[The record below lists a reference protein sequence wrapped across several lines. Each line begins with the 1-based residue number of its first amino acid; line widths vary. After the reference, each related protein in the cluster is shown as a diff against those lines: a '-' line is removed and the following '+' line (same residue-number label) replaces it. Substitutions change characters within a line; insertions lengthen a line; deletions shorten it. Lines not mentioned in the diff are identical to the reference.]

1 MVKYVNTETF
11 QKEIL
16 KEKKVK
22 QCVIEVYKDH
32 CPACFI
38 SKFNTN
44 IISRKMYKHG
54 LLDNI
59 PFYRMKISNQIPW
72 LGDIPHTPLHL
83 FVRLEG
89 EDIVEMKL
97 LDSPL
102 QQEKT
107 DNFLKQISE
116 LGGFSK
122 LDDTIKID
130 VIEQRTRHIKMQDLD
145 LNYDFDFD
153 AAKDYTS
160 KHAKKPE
167 E

>member
-1 MVKYVNTETF
+1 
-11 QKEIL
+11 
-16 KEKKVK
+16 
-22 QCVIEVYKDH
+22 
-32 CPACFI
+32 
-38 SKFNTN
+38 
-44 IISRKMYKHG
+44 MYKHG

-59 PFYRMKISNQIPW
+59 PIYRMKISNQIPW

-107 DNFLKQISE
+107 NNFLKQISD
-116 LGGFSK
+116 LGGFSN

-130 VIEQRTRHIKMQDLD
+130 VIEQRTRHIKM
-145 LNYDFDFD
+145 
-153 AAKDYTS
+153 
-160 KHAKKPE
+160 
-167 E
+167 